1 MTSNR
6 QKKRQHLTIDE
17 QVAVVTDYNTVTI
30 VNGKETKLK
39 VREICEK
46 HNISPTT
53 LYKIINQQA

>member
-1 MTSNR
+1 MTTNR

-30 VNGKETKLK
+30 INGKETKLK
-39 VREICEK
+39 IKEICEK
-46 HNISPTT
+46 HNISHTT